1 MERKLKSISK
11 KKLKE
16 IVKLILT
23 IFNIFI
29 ENISYDI
36 IISSTIL
43 YTYNFSKL
51 SDFIEND
58 FLSVF
63 CIILAF

>member
-43 YTYNFSKL
+43 YTYNSSKL